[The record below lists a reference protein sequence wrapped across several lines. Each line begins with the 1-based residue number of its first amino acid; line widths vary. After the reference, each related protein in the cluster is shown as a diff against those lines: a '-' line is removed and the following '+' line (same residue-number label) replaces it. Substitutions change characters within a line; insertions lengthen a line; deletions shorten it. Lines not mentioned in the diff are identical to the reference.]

1 MKRENLEIDA
11 NLLQGILNSPFIFVI
26 PAALLGNMIE
36 SIKVNN
42 NMFKDYYSIYE
53 DDILETAEKPKKYDC
68 INGYRIQRMSYRDEV
83 FEFIKRLV
91 QEFPDVD
98 CTNLY
103 NNINELRIRNESFLT
118 TINHLGGYYDP
129 TSNRLVYNN
138 KFPEAYRR
146 TIMYHELLHMASS
159 YKSDKKIYSGF
170 SQVDNKIIVGMGIN
184 EGYTQLLTERINPKI
199 TLAIPYEFENKIVR
213 KIEQIVGQDKM
224 QDLYFKADL
233 PGLID
238 EMTKYSTR
246 SEVIKFINE
255 VDFVHT
261 YRPIKIK
268 KEENYMLREA
278 MNDINNFLSSSLER
292 SNKNLTKIKKTR

>member
-68 INGYRIQRMSYRDEV
+68 INGYRIQKMSYRDEV

-103 NNINELRIRNESFLT
+103 NNINELRIKNESFLT

-138 KFPEAYRR
+138 KLPEAYRR

-170 SQVDNKIIVGMGIN
+170 LQVDNKITVGIGIN
-184 EGYTQLLTERINPKI
+184 EGYTQLLTDKLIKTI
-199 TLAIPYEFENKIVR
+199 SLLQPYEMESRIAGE
-213 KIEQIVGQDKM
+213 IERIVGQDKM
-224 QDLYFKADL
+224 QELYFRADL
-233 PGLID
+233 PGLIA
-238 EMTKYSTR
+238 ELSKYATR
-246 SEVIKFINE
+246 NEVIKFINE
-255 VDFVHT
+255 VDFAHNYKYKKFRKEDT
-261 YRPIKIK
+261 HMIK
-268 KEENYMLREA
+268 EVFT
-278 MNDINNFLSSSLER
+278 DINNFLSSSLER

>member
-68 INGYRIQRMSYRDEV
+68 INGYRIQKMSYRDEV

-103 NNINELRIRNESFLT
+103 NNINELRIKNESFLT

-138 KFPEAYRR
+138 KLPEAYRR

-170 SQVDNKIIVGMGIN
+170 LQVDNKITVGIGIN
-184 EGYTQLLTERINPKI
+184 EGYTQLLTDKLIKTI
-199 TLAIPYEFENKIVR
+199 SLLQPYETESRIAGE
-213 KIEQIVGQDKM
+213 IERIVGQDKM
-224 QDLYFKADL
+224 QELYFRADL
-233 PGLID
+233 PGLIA
-238 EMTKYSTR
+238 ELSKYATR
-246 SEVIKFINE
+246 NEVIKFINE
-255 VDFVHT
+255 VDFAHNYKYKKFRKEDT
-261 YRPIKIK
+261 HMIK
-268 KEENYMLREA
+268 EVFT
-278 MNDINNFLSSSLER
+278 DINNFLSSSLER